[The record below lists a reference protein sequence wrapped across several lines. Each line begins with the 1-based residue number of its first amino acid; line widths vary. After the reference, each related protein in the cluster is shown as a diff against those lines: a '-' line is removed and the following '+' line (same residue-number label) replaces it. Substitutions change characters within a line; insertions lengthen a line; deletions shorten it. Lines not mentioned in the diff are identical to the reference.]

1 MRWPLATAAL
11 ATAADQ
17 LYRRRHPSTTIAMDD
32 ESADIELLEQHL
44 NRSRQLSTRM
54 TSVLQ
59 KFDRR
64 LQTLEKSILPLHK
77 STQSL
82 TRLVESRY
90 SVHPEHNVPQSLLL
104 DIDKTLQSLEKI
116 ATPKPQSQIDE
127 ALILRGQVLTVL
139 YRGFN

>member
-1 MRWPLATAAL
+1 
-11 ATAADQ
+11 
-17 LYRRRHPSTTIAMDD
+17 MDD

-44 NRSRQLSTRM
+44 NRSSQLSTRM

-82 TRLVESRY
+82 TRLVDSE
-90 SVHPEHNVPQSLLL
+90 
-104 DIDKTLQSLEKI
+104 TLQALDSNTLSLHN
-116 ATPKPQSQIDE
+116 A
-127 ALILRGQVLTVL
+127 
-139 YRGFN
+139 

>member
-1 MRWPLATAAL
+1 
-11 ATAADQ
+11 
-17 LYRRRHPSTTIAMDD
+17 MDD

-44 NRSRQLSTRM
+44 NRSSQLSTRM

-82 TRLVESRY
+82 TRLVDSKCY
-90 SVHPEHNVPQSLLL
+90 LC
-104 DIDKTLQSLEKI
+104 
-116 ATPKPQSQIDE
+116 
-127 ALILRGQVLTVL
+127 VL
-139 YRGFN
+139 YTL